1 VSKKISNL
9 KKRKIC
15 VITGTRAEYGLLK
28 RLMKAISDS
37 EEFELQLIATGMH
50 LTKKFGLTYKEI
62 ESDGFK
68 IDKKVNIK
76 LESDTPIG
84 ISKSTSLGLIG
95 FSKSLQELEPDL
107 ILILGDR
114 FEVFSAAIASMFLR
128 IPIAHLHGG
137 ELTEGATDEAI
148 RHSITKLSHLHFVA
162 SKEYKNR
169 VIQLGENP
177 KNVFL
182 VGGLGVDSI
191 RKTKLLSR
199 NELENSLDLK
209 FKKKNILITFHPVT
223 LENSTSGTQMKELL
237 KALSKLRD
245 TNLIFTMP
253 NADVDGKIIFS
264 MIEDFAK
271 EHSDAYAFTSLGQQK
286 YFSCIAQVD
295 CVIGNSSSGLL
306 EVPTFKKGTI
316 NIGDRQRGRLKATS
330 IIDCEPNLK
339 SISKALEE
347 IYKPKFIA
355 KVNSTINPYGDGVA
369 VEKIIKVLK
378 RKSFDKLLKKDFY
391 NRIN

>member
-1 VSKKISNL
+1 MSKKISNL

>member
-245 TNLIFTMP
+245 TTLIFTMP

-271 EHSDAYAFTSLGQQK
+271 EYSDAYAFTSLGQQK

-339 SISKALEE
+339 SISKALKE

-369 VEKIIKVLK
+369 VEKIIKILK
-378 RKSFDKLLKKDFY
+378 RKSFGKLLKKNFY
-391 NRIN
+391 NLK